1 MVFEFSRYRM
11 MSAGNPFRIPIKDM
25 KGSTL
30 GRYDSQME
38 NTTKVGC
45 ATALKKGLG
54 VVHGS

>member
-1 MVFEFSRYRM
+1 M

-38 NTTKVGC
+38 NTTNVGC
-45 ATALKKGLG
+45 ATALKKSLG